1 MDDRKKINN
10 VAETFIQVLLTKT
23 VGLIGDTYNIFA
35 WKFTL

>member
-1 MDDRKKINN
+1 MDDRKRINSA
-10 VAETFIQVLLTKT
+10 AETFVQVLLTKT